1 MRRKTIVACFMAI
14 GLYIGCSLSPQSSEF
29 DDKAT
34 LEDVMEMPLPNYKVK
49 RYVADPIIDCHG
61 DFSDKIYIEFDSIPS
76 QAFIDSVNHKVDA
89 DKEKEEKRWLKHD
102 EHRYTFQ
109 ACYGDGGRTPKCR
122 KGQHDWIITL
132 EFSDN
137 SKEGIIEYGYW

>member
-1 MRRKTIVACFMAI
+1 MKKIIIACCI
-14 GLYIGCSLSPQSSEF
+14 GIALYIGCSLLPVSTEF

-49 RYVADPIIDCHG
+49 RYVAGLADLHG
-61 DFSDKIYIEFDSIPS
+61 DFTDTIYIEFDNIPS

-89 DKEKEEKRWLKHD
+89 DEEKEHKRWLKRD
-102 EHRYTFQ
+102 EHQYIFQ
-109 ACYGDGGRTPKCR
+109 AMYGDGGSTPKCR
-122 KGQHDWIITL
+122 EKDNDWYINL

-137 SKEGIIEYGYW
+137 SPKAIIEYGYW

>member
-1 MRRKTIVACFMAI
+1 MKRKTIVACFMAI

-61 DFSDKIYIEFDSIPS
+61 DFCDKIYIEFDSIPS
-76 QAFIDSVNHKVDA
+76 QTFIDSVNHKVDA
-89 DKEKEEKRWLKHD
+89 DHEPVYKRWLKHD

-109 ACYGDGGRTPKCR
+109 TRYRDGGRTPKCR
-122 KGQHDWIITL
+122 EGQHDWFIHL
-132 EFSDN
+132 DFSDN
-137 SKEGIIEYGYW
+137 STEGIIEYGYY

>member
-1 MRRKTIVACFMAI
+1 MSRKTIIAVCVGI
-14 GLYIGCSLSPQSSEF
+14 GLYIGCSLWPHKSEF

-34 LEDVMEMPLPNYKVK
+34 MEDVMEMQLPNYKVK
-49 RYVADPIIDCHG
+49 KYVADPIIDCHG
-61 DFSDKIYIEFDSIPS
+61 DFSDKICIEFDSIPS
-76 QAFIDSVNHKVDA
+76 QAFIDSVNQKVDA

-122 KGQHDWIITL
+122 KGQHDWIITF

-137 SKEGIIEYGYW
+137 STKGVIEYGYW

>member
-1 MRRKTIVACFMAI
+1 MSKKTIIACCIGI
-14 GLYIGCSLSPQSSEF
+14 GLYVGCSFFSNSSEF

-34 LEDVMEMPLPNYKVK
+34 LEDVMEMQVPNYKVK
-49 RYVADPIIDCHG
+49 RYVADPVIDCHG
-61 DFSDKIYIEFDSIPS
+61 DFADKIYIEFDSILP

-89 DKEKEEKRWLKHD
+89 DKEKENKRWLKHN
-102 EHRYTFQ
+102 EHRYRFQ
-109 ACYGDGGRTPKCR
+109 ARYEDGGRTPKCR
-122 KGQHDWIITL
+122 EGQHDWFISF

>member
-1 MRRKTIVACFMAI
+1 MKRKTIIACCVGI
-14 GLYIGCSLSPQSSEF
+14 GLYIGCSLLPQSSEF

-49 RYVADPIIDCHG
+49 QYVSDPVIDCHG

-89 DKEKEEKRWLKHD
+89 DKEKEEKRWLKHG

-109 ACYGDGGRTPKCR
+109 ASYGDGVRTPKCR

-137 SKEGIIEYGYW
+137 SKEGIINYGYW